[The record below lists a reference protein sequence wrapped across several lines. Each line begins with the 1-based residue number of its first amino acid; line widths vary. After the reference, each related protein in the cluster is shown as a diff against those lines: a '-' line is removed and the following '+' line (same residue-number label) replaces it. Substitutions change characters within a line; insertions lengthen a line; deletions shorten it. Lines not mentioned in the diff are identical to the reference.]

1 MIHRSCNSSEFSEV
15 FIIPSELMMDRFE
28 TRTIIF
34 EADSI
39 VKVKMG
45 LLMGAQPQFFSLE
58 HGPEER

>member
-1 MIHRSCNSSEFSEV
+1 V
-15 FIIPSELMMDRFE
+15 FIIPYELMMDRFE